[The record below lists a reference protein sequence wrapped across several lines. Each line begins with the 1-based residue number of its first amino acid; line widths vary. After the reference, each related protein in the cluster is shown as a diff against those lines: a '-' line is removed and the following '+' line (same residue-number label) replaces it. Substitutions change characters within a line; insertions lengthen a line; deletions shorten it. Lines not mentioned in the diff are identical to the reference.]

1 MDEQWQDSQLTTPA
15 QPETPEEPS
24 APEGG
29 ETGEV
34 THLTEDTAPQET
46 QPASTS
52 NNRTRRDTSLGYE
65 LYLNVRTL
73 VFVLAA
79 LILVFTF
86 VVRIIVVSGESMEN
100 TLQNGDSML
109 VWCLGYEPKQG
120 DVVVLTQRSY
130 QDESLVKR
138 VIATEGQRVDIDYD
152 TGTVYVDG
160 TPLEE
165 EYIKEAMRVPN
176 YGEGLNHVIVPEGCI
191 FVMGD
196 NRNNSADSRY
206 PSIGIIDT
214 RSVIGR
220 AVMVLFPFQDF
231 TLL

>member
-1 MDEQWQDSQLTTPA
+1 MDDEVREVVTP
-15 QPETPEEPS
+15 PS
-24 APEGG
+24 R
-29 ETGEV
+29 
-34 THLTEDTAPQET
+34 T
-46 QPASTS
+46 QK
-52 NNRTRRDTSLGYE
+52 DTSLGYE

-120 DVVVLTQRSY
+120 DVVVVTQRSY
-130 QDESLVKR
+130 QNDSLVKR
-138 VIATEGQRVDIDYD
+138 VIATEGQRVDIDYE
-152 TGTVYVDG
+152 TSTVYVDG
-160 TPLEE
+160 VALEE
-165 EYIKEAMRVPN
+165 DYIKEAMQVPI
-176 YGEGLNHVIVPEGCI
+176 YGEGINHVTVPEGCI

-196 NRNNSADSRY
+196 NRNDSADSRY
-206 PSIGIIDT
+206 PDIGVIDT
-214 RSVIGR
+214 RCVIGR

>member
-1 MDEQWQDSQLTTPA
+1 MDDEVREVVTP
-15 QPETPEEPS
+15 PS
-24 APEGG
+24 R
-29 ETGEV
+29 
-34 THLTEDTAPQET
+34 T
-46 QPASTS
+46 QK
-52 NNRTRRDTSLGYE
+52 DTSLGYE

-120 DVVVLTQRSY
+120 DVVVVTQRSY
-130 QDESLVKR
+130 QNDSLVKR
-138 VIATEGQRVDIDYD
+138 VIATEGQQVDIDYD
-152 TGTVYVDG
+152 TSTVYVDG
-160 TPLEE
+160 VALEE
-165 EYIKEAMRVPN
+165 DYIKEAMRIPD
-176 YGEGLNHVIVPEGCI
+176 YGEGINHVTVPEGCI

-196 NRNNSADSRY
+196 NRNDSADSRY
-206 PSIGIIDT
+206 PSIGVIDT
-214 RSVIGR
+214 RCVIGR
-220 AVMVLFPFQDF
+220 AVMVLFPFRDL

>member
-1 MDEQWQDSQLTTPA
+1 MDEQWQDSQPT
-15 QPETPEEPS
+15 PS
-24 APEGG
+24 APEAPDNLGVP
-29 ETGEV
+29 ELTGV
-34 THLTEDTAPQET
+34 TDVTGLTEDTA
-46 QPASTS
+46 AKAAA
-52 NNRTRRDTSLGYE
+52 NRTRKDTSLGYE

-86 VVRIIVVSGESMEN
+86 VVRIIVVSGSSMEN

-120 DVVVLTQRSY
+120 DIVVLTQRSY
-130 QDESLVKR
+130 QEDSLVKR

-165 EYIKEAMRVPN
+165 DYIKEAMKVPN
-176 YGEGLNHVIVPEGCI
+176 YGEGVNHVTVPEGCI

-196 NRNNSADSRY
+196 NRNDSADSRY